1 MKAETHTQQTQ
12 RLKALRSYG
21 ILDTDFETEFDEIVE
36 LASAICGTPI
46 SVINLIDAERQW
58 FKSEVGLGVRETP
71 LETSICAHAILQ
83 DDFTEIEDT
92 ALDTR
97 MADNPLCAGD
107 TGLRFYAGALLKTPE
122 GLPLGTLC
130 VLDHRPRRL
139 SSHQKNALRVLAR
152 QVMVQLELRRELEA
166 SRMFRLEVDHRVK
179 NSLQSLSSLVRIQ
192 MRSLREPEAI
202 AAIASVKSRVD
213 AISTMHELLYKTE
226 RSSHIDL
233 GQYLASICAQLSAL
247 APPRLTIIPKLI
259 SIDVSSDQA
268 VAVGTLVNELVLNAF
283 KHAFP
288 QGKAG
293 LVSISLEAIGQGRVR
308 VTSSDN
314 GRGLELMPTAGSS
327 GLGMKIAQLA
337 AAELG
342 TEITF
347 SNNDPGLRVSFEFLP
362 DSA

>member
-1 MKAETHTQQTQ
+1 MKADSHPHQRQ
-12 RLKALRSYG
+12 RLKALRSYA
-21 ILDTDFETEFDEIVE
+21 ILDTDFETDFDEIVE
-36 LASAICGTPI
+36 LASEICATPI

-58 FKSEVGLGVRETP
+58 FKAEVGLGARETP
-71 LETSICAHAILQ
+71 LETSFCAHAILR
-83 DDFTEIEDT
+83 DEFTEIEDT
-92 ALDTR
+92 ALDAR

-152 QVMVQLELRRELEA
+152 QVMVQLELRKELEA

-179 NSLQSLSSLVRIQ
+179 NSLQSLSSLLRIQ
-192 MRSLREPEAI
+192 MRDLREPESI
-202 AAIASVKSRVD
+202 AAIASMKSRVD

-226 RSSHIDL
+226 RSNHIDL
-233 GQYLASICAQLSAL
+233 SQYLASICEQLSAL
-247 APPRLTIIPKLI
+247 APPRVTIIPKLV

-283 KHAFP
+283 KHAFTP
-288 QGKAG
+288 GKAG
-293 LVSISLEAIGQGRVR
+293 LVSVSLEETGQGIVR
-308 VTSSDN
+308 VTISDN
-314 GRGLELMPTAGSS
+314 GRGLGLMTMAGST
-327 GLGMKIAQLA
+327 GLGMKIARLA

-347 SNNDPGLRVSFEFLP
+347 SSNDPGLRASFEFLP
-362 DSA
+362 ERL